1 MEKEKNQVSLFNLVF
16 THSWED
22 PESDLAALNI
32 SRNDSVLAIT
42 SGACNVLG
50 FLLYDPQ
57 IIYSIDINP
66 TQTWL
71 LELKM
76 AAIKS
81 LSYEEFLEFSGLR
94 PNSNRLD
101 LYEKLK
107 YHLSTDAKAFWDT
120 QTSLLEKGFIMNGKY
135 EKFIVLAGKFLT
147 LLQGK
152 KRVNGLFI
160 EKTKREQE
168 LYFDNIWN
176 TKRFHFLFKVLFNK
190 RMLAKRGLVADYFH
204 FDDGSKSF
212 AESFYNRS
220 KMVFRDIP
228 IKGNYFLALYLNGK
242 YKNENEVPNYLK
254 RENYDI
260 IKSRLSRIKVITSEA
275 QEWLDNMDSD
285 SISCFALSN
294 ICELMS
300 EKDTH
305 RLFSAVLRTA
315 RSKSKI
321 IFRNLMIPRDVPKD
335 LCSSIVK
342 DEVLSKELQL
352 SDRSFVYG
360 KVAAYNINK

>member
-1 MEKEKNQVSLFNLVF
+1 
-16 THSWED
+16 
-22 PESDLAALNI
+22 
-32 SRNDSVLAIT
+32 
-42 SGACNVLG
+42 
-50 FLLYDPQ
+50 
-57 IIYSIDINP
+57 
-66 TQTWL
+66 
-71 LELKM
+71 
-76 AAIKS
+76 
-81 LSYEEFLEFSGLR
+81 
-94 PNSNRLD
+94 
-101 LYEKLK
+101 
-107 YHLSTDAKAFWDT
+107 
-120 QTSLLEKGFIMNGKY
+120 MNGKY
-135 EKFIVLAGKFLT
+135 EKFILLAGKFLT

-160 EKTKREQE
+160 EKSKKEQE
-168 LYFDNIWN
+168 QYFDNIWN

-220 KMVFRDIP
+220 KKVFREIP

-242 YKNENEVPNYLK
+242 YTNENEVPNYLK
-254 RENYDI
+254 REYYDL
-260 IKSRLSRIKVITSEA
+260 IKSRLNRIHIITSEA
-275 QEWLDNMDSD
+275 QDWLDNMEPE

-315 RSKSKI
+315 RKKAKI

-335 LCSSIVK
+335 LSNSIVK
-342 DEVLSKELQL
+342 DDLLSKELQS

-360 KVAAYNINK
+360 KVATYNINK